1 MPHTDRQ
8 ISSGLSLSRAGSGHG
23 TQNGCVLALPLRA
36 PALRGRGWVTEG
48 QSSQYWMGASRLHGL
63 QKVGADSRALD
74 DSLKSSKNIHTPES
88 SGKRCDS
95 VEKHKWLV
103 DIFH

>member
-1 MPHTDRQ
+1 
-8 ISSGLSLSRAGSGHG
+8 
-23 TQNGCVLALPLRA
+23 
-36 PALRGRGWVTEG
+36 
-48 QSSQYWMGASRLHGL
+48 MGASRLHGL